1 MDQKK
6 SRDSDFELN
15 DFMPYQL
22 AVAASRIS
30 ALFALTY
37 SREFGITIAQ
47 WRVIAHVGGRAIK
60 VSANIVAAEANL
72 DKVKTS
78 RAVAALVAQGLLRQ
92 ERDPGDRRAY
102 RLALTAAGRRVYHA
116 VVARGT
122 TIERIVRDEI
132 GHRDHA
138 ELQRLL
144 LKLRRALDGSDIEER
159 FAAAGLPAS
168 PSGVRRPR
176 VPKNRPQHTG
186 D

>member
-1 MDQKK
+1 MACKK
-6 SRDSDFELN
+6 SSVSDFELN

-37 SREFGITIAQ
+37 SREFGITIAE
-47 WRVIAHVGGRAIK
+47 WRVIAHVGGRATK
-60 VSANIVAAEANL
+60 MSANVVAVEANL
-72 DKVKTS
+72 DKVKVS

-92 ERDPGDRRAY
+92 ERDAGDRRAY

-122 TIERIVRDEI
+122 TIERIVRDEL
-132 GHRDHA
+132 GAHDHA

-144 LKLRRALDGSDIEER
+144 LKLREALDRGDVEER
-159 FAAAGLPAS
+159 LEAAGLSAS
-168 PSGVRRPR
+168 RKSASSAEARKNGVP
-176 VPKNRPQHTG
+176 
-186 D
+186 